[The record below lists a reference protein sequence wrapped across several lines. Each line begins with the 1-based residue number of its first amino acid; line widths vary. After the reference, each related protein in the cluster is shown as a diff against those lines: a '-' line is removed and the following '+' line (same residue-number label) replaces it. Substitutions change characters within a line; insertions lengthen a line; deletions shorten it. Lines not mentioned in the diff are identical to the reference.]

1 MKKLF
6 QAIRKKDIAQVKQI
20 IEAKPELVNC
30 VAKQPPKK
38 DDGQSPLQ
46 VSLKTGAFE
55 IAEYLIDKGADLNFM
70 EDSSCCNAWR
80 APVIHDAI
88 NAAVMRSR
96 WNTNDKILGFR
107 VFSTEQEAKKAYRI
121 LEKMLELGADI
132 NALDSYGNS
141 GIWRFCLQAAQILP
155 SYNYSS
161 HCESDDRIF
170 TKELE
175 EDLTRI
181 LHLLSQY
188 HADFSYAPP
197 NTKLSVLDFY
207 KEGAMAKLL
216 QNRDGGNAKK
226 EKRKFGRVIGSGP
239 FIWKKRVS
247 DDKA

>member
-6 QAIRKKDIAQVKQI
+6 QAIRKKDMEQVKQI
-20 IEAKPELVNC
+20 IEHKPELVNC

-55 IAEYLIDKGADLNFM
+55 IAEYLIDEGADLNFM

-88 NAAVMRSR
+88 NAAVMSSR
-96 WNTNDKILGFR
+96 WNTNDNILGFR
-107 VFSTEQEAKKAYRI
+107 VFSTEQDARRAYSV
-121 LEKMLELGADI
+121 LDKMLALGADV

-155 SYNYSS
+155 SYDRSN
-161 HCESDDRIF
+161 HCENDDRIF

-175 EDLTRI
+175 EDLTKI

-188 HADFSYAPP
+188 HADFSYVSP
-197 NTKLSVLDFY
+197 NTNLSVLDFY
-207 KEGAMAKLL
+207 KEGAVARLL
-216 QNRDGGNAKK
+216 QNREGENAKK
-226 EKRKFGRVIGSGP
+226 GKRKFK
-239 FIWKKRVS
+239 FW
-247 DDKA
+247 

>member
-6 QAIRKKDIAQVKQI
+6 QAIRKKDIEQVKQI
-20 IEAKPELVNC
+20 IEHKPELVNC

-88 NAAVMRSR
+88 NAAVMNSR
-96 WNTNDKILGFR
+96 WNTNDNIRGFR
-107 VFSTEQEAKKAYRI
+107 VFSTEQDARRAYRI
-121 LEKMLELGADI
+121 LEQMLPLGADV

-155 SYNYSS
+155 AYHYSS
-161 HCESDDRIF
+161 HCESDERIF

-175 EDLTRI
+175 EDLTKI
-181 LHLLSQY
+181 LHLLSYY
-188 HADFSYAPP
+188 HADFSYATP
-197 NTKLSVLDFY
+197 NTERNVLEFY
-207 KEGAMAKLL
+207 KEGSMAKLL
-216 QNRDGGNAKK
+216 QNREGGKVKK
-226 EKRKFGRVIGSGP
+226 RKRKF
-239 FIWKKRVS
+239 W
-247 DDKA
+247 

>member
-20 IEAKPELVNC
+20 IESKPELVNC

-55 IAEYLIDKGADLNFM
+55 IAEYLIDKGADLNYM

-88 NAAVMRSR
+88 NAAVMNSR

-107 VFSTEQEAKKAYRI
+107 VFSTEQDAGRACRI
-121 LEKMLELGADI
+121 LEKMLELGADV
-132 NALDSYGNS
+132 NAVDSYGNS

-155 SYNYSS
+155 SYDHSS
-161 HCESDDRIF
+161 HCERDDRIF

-188 HADFSYAPP
+188 HADFSYVSP
-197 NTKLSVLDFY
+197 NTNLCVLDFY
-207 KEGAMAKLL
+207 KEGAVAKLL
-216 QNRDGGNAKK
+216 QKRDGVKG
-226 EKRKFGRVIGSGP
+226 KR
-239 FIWKKRVS
+239 WKLW
-247 DDKA
+247 

>member
-6 QAIRKKDIAQVKQI
+6 QAIRKKDIEQVKQI
-20 IEAKPELVNC
+20 IEHKPELVNC

-88 NAAVMRSR
+88 NAAVMNTR
-96 WNTNDKILGFR
+96 WNTNDNIRGFR
-107 VFSTEQEAKKAYRI
+107 VFSTEQDARRAYRI
-121 LEKMLELGADI
+121 LEKMLTLGADV

-155 SYNYSS
+155 AYHYSS
-161 HCESDDRIF
+161 HCESDERIL

-175 EDLTRI
+175 EDLTKI
-181 LHLLSQY
+181 LHLLSYY
-188 HADFSYAPP
+188 HADFSYATP
-197 NTKLSVLDFY
+197 NTERNVLEFY
-207 KEGAMAKLL
+207 KEGSMAKLL
-216 QNRDGGNAKK
+216 QNREGGKVKK
-226 EKRKFGRVIGSGP
+226 RKRKF
-239 FIWKKRVS
+239 W
-247 DDKA
+247 

>member
-20 IEAKPELVNC
+20 IESKPELVNC

-88 NAAVMRSR
+88 NAAVMNSR

-107 VFSTEQEAKKAYRI
+107 VFSTEQDARRACRI
-121 LEKMLELGADI
+121 LEKMLELGADV
-132 NALDSYGNS
+132 NAVDSYGNS

-155 SYNYSS
+155 SYDHSS
-161 HCESDDRIF
+161 HSERDDRIF

-181 LHLLSQY
+181 LHLLSRY
-188 HADFSYAPP
+188 HADFSYASP
-197 NTKLSVLDFY
+197 NTELCVLDFY
-207 KEGAMAKLL
+207 KEGAVAKLL
-216 QNRDGGNAKK
+216 QKRDGVKG
-226 EKRKFGRVIGSGP
+226 KR
-239 FIWKKRVS
+239 WKLW
-247 DDKA
+247 

>member
-20 IEAKPELVNC
+20 IESKPELVNC

-55 IAEYLIDKGADLNFM
+55 IAEYLIDKGADLNYM

-88 NAAVMRSR
+88 NAAVMNSR

-107 VFSTEQEAKKAYRI
+107 VFSTEQDAGRACRI
-121 LEKMLELGADI
+121 LEKMLELGADV
-132 NALDSYGNS
+132 NAVDSYGNS

-155 SYNYSS
+155 SYDHSS
-161 HCESDDRIF
+161 HCERDDRIF

-188 HADFSYAPP
+188 HADFSYVSP
-197 NTKLSVLDFY
+197 NTKLCVLDFY
-207 KEGAMAKLL
+207 KEGAVAKLL
-216 QNRDGGNAKK
+216 QKRDGVKG
-226 EKRKFGRVIGSGP
+226 KR
-239 FIWKKRVS
+239 WKLW
-247 DDKA
+247 